1 MRWVAVR
8 DVDEPGGP
16 PNRRAVHRLQIQPL
30 CAPVAR
36 LERCRAFGRESS
48 RVIGGMHEGRLAPEA
63 QNQWGGIPLS
73 SDHSNDFNRLASY

>member
-1 MRWVAVR
+1 VR
-8 DVDEPGGP
+8 LWPAWNDAGHS
-16 PNRRAVHRLQIQPL
+16 A
-30 CAPVAR
+30 
-36 LERCRAFGRESS
+36 RESS